1 MLKQFILNVMNNAER
16 IMHIQ
21 VEPKRLA
28 ELDLKI
34 AEALQSI
41 RVRMVAPRAEKLDEK
56 RLVGWLLI

>member
-1 MLKQFILNVMNNAER
+1 MNNAER